1 MGYELFYVYLVLM
14 IVSTALTMSQSK
26 SAVNN
31 IEAGKL
37 DTPTAEEG
45 SSIPVCFGTNIIK
58 QSNTIWYVDSKTT
71 AIKSKA
77 AGK

>member
-26 SAVNN
+26 QVNTN
-31 IEAGKL
+31 MEAGKL

-45 SSIPVCFGTNIIK
+45 SSIPVNFGTNIIK
-58 QSNTIWYVDSKTT
+58 QSNVIWYGDSKTT
-71 AIKSKA
+71 EIKSKA
-77 AGK
+77 SSK